1 MNVLVAVSDA
11 SLFHGFRI
19 MFNFMLKNERKTKA
33 VIIAI
38 ATSAEKTFRI
48 IHDTIL

>member
-1 MNVLVAVSDA
+1 MNVSIAVSDA
-11 SLFHGFRI
+11 SLFPSFRL
-19 MFNFMLKNERKTKA
+19 MFNYMLQTKGKTKA

-48 IHDTIL
+48 IHYTIL